1 MMEPLRRYDSLD
13 HVESSSSTEVDE
25 SSLMG
30 DEKHRHH
37 DDWQPEPH
45 RSLRQKA
52 SSLFLAYRWILD
64 TSLLLVTLV
73 LLLRDRPPA
82 PPQWEVGSDFTGV
95 APKCTCPPPRSTI
108 KTTPLTTLPVSHQIT
123 RFVPDQS
130 YAPSDPSLFFTD
142 PSVLA
147 RWNALMPKGMGF
159 VWVNET
165 HRYHDLPHP
174 VDWPDK
180 TVFTTSLTHQLHCL
194 VLPPLPLP
202 NPSI

>member
-1 MMEPLRRYDSLD
+1 MY
-13 HVESSSSTEVDE
+13 
-25 SSLMG
+25 
-30 DEKHRHH
+30 
-37 DDWQPEPH
+37 
-45 RSLRQKA
+45 
-52 SSLFLAYRWILD
+52 
-64 TSLLLVTLV
+64 
-73 LLLRDRPPA
+73 
-82 PPQWEVGSDFTGV
+82 
-95 APKCTCPPPRSTI
+95 PPPP
-108 KTTPLTTLPVSHQIT
+108 PLLPHNHQITNNPQVSHQIT
-123 RFVPDQS
+123 RFIPDQS

-194 VLPPLPLP
+194 VGSSPRPKQVTPH
-202 NPSI
+202 